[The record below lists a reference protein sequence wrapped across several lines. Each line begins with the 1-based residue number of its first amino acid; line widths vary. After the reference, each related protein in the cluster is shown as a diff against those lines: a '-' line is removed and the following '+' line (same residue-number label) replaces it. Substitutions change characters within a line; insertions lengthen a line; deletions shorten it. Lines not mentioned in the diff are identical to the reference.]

1 MGPPE
6 AGWLPSDRDTHHR
19 KMTNFL
25 SSKTGSGGR
34 GKMKRQGFFEPSEG
48 EAGDDKKNASRALSA
63 HTDPIWACARSSL
76 RPRISNRYR
85 DLRRPFRMTDSSRR
99 SDFTGTEKP
108 NPHHSEESTMSC
120 ECESTRYVTT
130 EYKDIALC
138 RERVTIKQPSQRP
151 CVSSIEPRLECRLLY
166 HE

>member
-1 MGPPE
+1 
-6 AGWLPSDRDTHHR
+6 
-19 KMTNFL
+19 
-25 SSKTGSGGR
+25 
-34 GKMKRQGFFEPSEG
+34 
-48 EAGDDKKNASRALSA
+48 
-63 HTDPIWACARSSL
+63 
-76 RPRISNRYR
+76 
-85 DLRRPFRMTDSSRR
+85 MTDSSRR